1 MNTSFDPLHLVNTYG
16 AFGSITRER
25 YQLVVEGTDAEF
37 PGGDDD
43 WQEYEFRGQPVR
55 TDERPPQWAP
65 YHLRLD
71 WQLWFAAMR
80 PRPGRRQ
87 RWLFAF
93 LKALLE
99 NDEAMLSLLASN
111 PFPDDPPTYVRVR
124 RYRYRFTTSEE
135 RADTG
140 EWWHR
145 ELVGTYVEPI
155 SLADRRGET
164 VGRRT
169 RRR

>member
-55 TDERPPQWAP
+55 TGERPPQWAP

-71 WQLWFAAMR
+71 
-80 PRPGRRQ
+80 
-87 RWLFAF
+87 
-93 LKALLE
+93 
-99 NDEAMLSLLASN
+99 
-111 PFPDDPPTYVRVR
+111 
-124 RYRYRFTTSEE
+124 
-135 RADTG
+135 
-140 EWWHR
+140 
-145 ELVGTYVEPI
+145 
-155 SLADRRGET
+155 
-164 VGRRT
+164 
-169 RRR
+169 